1 MRCAAIAAARGQH
14 AVALMCR
21 ALGVRRSTYYA
32 WRHRPASR
40 RAQADRHLLTHIR
53 VIHAESRQTYGSPR
67 VYRELRA
74 RGLVCGRRRVA
85 RLMHEAGLRAKH
97 ANRRPRQRTTA
108 ARAPAAPN
116 LLQRRFQAAAPNRVW
131 VSDLT
136 YIPTREGWLYL
147 AVVLDLYSRRI
158 VGWAADQHMSR
169 DVALRAL
176 QTAVARRRPPP
187 GLLHHSDRGSQYRN
201 PAYQAQLAAQGF
213 HSSMSAV
220 ATCADNA
227 VVESFFHTLKTE
239 RVQGQRYH
247 TRAEARADVFE
258 YIECWYNVRRR
269 HSSLAYLSPATFE
282 RLHDV

>member
-1 MRCAAIAAARGQH
+1 MIVTRRCSDGQD
-14 AVALMCR
+14 
-21 ALGVRRSTYYA
+21 T
-32 WRHRPASR
+32 
-40 RAQADRHLLTHIR
+40 T
-53 VIHAESRQTYGSPR
+53 R
-67 VYRELRA
+67 VYPGVQGGGRA
-74 RGLVCGRRRVA
+74 PGGRGGADSGGGGSRPRDQPECVVSLEAAGDGIDRRRVS
-85 RLMHEAGLRAKH
+85 GQ
-97 ANRRPRQRTTA
+97 RP
-108 ARAPAAPN
+108 
-116 LLQRRFQAAAPNRVW
+116 AAAPNRVW

-147 AVVLDLYSRRI
+147 AVVLDPYSRQI

-213 HSSMSAV
+213 HSSRSAV